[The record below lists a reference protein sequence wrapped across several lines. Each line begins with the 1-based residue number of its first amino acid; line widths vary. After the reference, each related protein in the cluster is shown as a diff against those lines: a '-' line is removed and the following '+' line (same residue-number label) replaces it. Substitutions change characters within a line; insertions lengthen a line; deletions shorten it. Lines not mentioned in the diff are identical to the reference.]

1 LESQTSANPFLNIPR
16 KKLDDALKDIK
27 DHYSDKNGI
36 LTREGA
42 ILTEVFYGYYQANI
56 PVDYWWRDMT
66 DFIGPQSLKVF
77 YESYISDINR
87 AYKEGKRARFGGKH
101 GIGKTL
107 TCACILK
114 RVVETQKYSA
124 LYVNL
129 TDVIHVLLT
138 ASPEEKIWARKMLLE
153 TDFLVIDELDDRFMG
168 TENAADLFGRI
179 LEPIMRTR
187 IQNRMP
193 LFFCTNTSKVED
205 SFSGPLKASIESL
218 MNLVKLVPIIGGDDA
233 RAMIKRGEL

>member
-1 LESQTSANPFLNIPR
+1 MDFQTSANPFLNIPR
-16 KKLDDALKDIK
+16 KKLDDALNDIK

-36 LTREGA
+36 LTKDGA

-66 DFIGPQSLKVF
+66 DFIGPQSLKSF
-77 YESYISDINR
+77 YESYVSDLKA
-87 AYKEGKRARFGGKH
+87 AYKEGKRARFGGSH
-101 GIGKTL
+101 GVGKSM

-138 ASPEEKIWARKMLLE
+138 SSSEEKIWARKTLLE
-153 TDFLVIDELDDRFMG
+153 SDFLVIDEFDERFMG
-168 TENAADLFGRI
+168 SENAADLFGRM

-193 LFFCTNTSKVED
+193 LFFCTNTAKIES